1 MKGII
6 FTEFL
11 KMVEERYGLE
21 TVDSIISATPL
32 ESKGIYTSVGTYNYS
47 EMLSLLATLSST
59 TNTEINK
66 LVYTYGLYFFSVI
79 ENSYKNIIE
88 TYGSSFDLISSIEN
102 HIHVHVRKIYPDAEL
117 PSFITRE
124 KKTNRLVIEYQ
135 SDRAMHSFAQG
146 LMERTIE
153 HYQENIRLEKSILV
167 PDGTKVLFTLSKDA

>member
-21 TVDSIISATPL
+21 TVDSIISNSPL

-47 EMLSLLATLSST
+47 EMLSLLASLSTT

-66 LVYTYGLYFFSVI
+66 LIYVYGIYFFSVI
-79 ENSYKNIIE
+79 KNNYKDIIE
-88 TYGSSFDLISSIEN
+88 SYASSFDLISSIEN

-117 PSFITRE
+117 PYFITRE
-124 KKTNRLVIEYQ
+124 KNNSNLVIEYQ
-135 SDRAMHSFAQG
+135 SERAMHSFAQG
-146 LMERTIE
+146 LMEKTIE
-153 HYQENIRLEKSILV
+153 HYQEDIRLEKTMLV
-167 PDGTKVLFTLSKDA
+167 PDGSKVLFTLSKNA

>member
-21 TVDSIISATPL
+21 TVDSIISNSPL

-47 EMLSLLATLSST
+47 EMLSLLASLSTT

-66 LVYTYGLYFFSVI
+66 LIYVYGIYFFSVI
-79 ENSYKNIIE
+79 KNNYKDIIE
-88 TYGSSFDLISSIEN
+88 SYASSFDLISSIEN

-117 PSFITRE
+117 PYFITRE
-124 KKTNRLVIEYQ
+124 KNTSNLVIEYQ
-135 SDRAMHSFAQG
+135 SERAMHSFAQG
-146 LMERTIE
+146 LMEKTIE
-153 HYQENIRLEKSILV
+153 HYQEDIRLEKTMLV
-167 PDGTKVLFTLSKDA
+167 PDGSKVLFTLSKNA